1 MGTSEHAYGLVMKAL
16 YKRQASG
23 KGSCINMAMFEST
36 VSWLTVPITLT
47 ASFAKTISRRGNTHE
62 FFCPVSVYQTS
73 NGYVYLAVGN
83 DRQWKAMVSQ
93 EIFKSLARPVYE
105 KNAGRIGDVKNL
117 NAAINAI
124 TKNYSSEE
132 LIELFTSITVPV
144 SKIQTVREVIAD
156 PLVEKKLLYARDP
169 VSGLRITLA
178 PPPNMTPF
186 LEDSNRRLSFPPRFG
201 ENNQE
206 IYGRR
211 LGYSD
216 EKLADLNEKGI
227 I

>member
-1 MGTSEHAYGLVMKAL
+1 
-16 YKRQASG
+16 
-23 KGSCINMAMFEST
+23 
-36 VSWLTVPITLT
+36 
-47 ASFAKTISRRGNTHE
+47 
-62 FFCPVSVYQTS
+62 VYQTS
-73 NGYVYLAVGN
+73 NGYIYLAVGN

-105 KNAGRIGDVKNL
+105 KNAGRIGDVKSL
-117 NAAINAI
+117 NAAMNAI

-132 LIELFTSITVPV
+132 LIDLFTSITVPV

-169 VSGLRITLA
+169 VSGMRITLA

-186 LEDSNRRLSFPPRFG
+186 LEASNRQLSFPPRFG

-206 IYGRR
+206 IYGRK

-216 EKLADLNEKGI
+216 EALAGLNEKGI